1 MLVGIYG
8 LEGLLLFLAGI
19 EDVRKKEIRIIYIV
33 AIGIV
38 ACVGC
43 LFRQNHSWYGAL
55 GGALIGLC
63 MLGISLLSEEQ
74 IGRGDGLVIAA
85 LGLFFG
91 VRNTLGMVCFA
102 SIFMLPVAL
111 LTIIIKKGKTKIRLP
126 FLPALFL
133 GYVMTLL
140 LGGLS

>member
-19 EDVRKKEIRIIYIV
+19 EDVRKKELRIIYIV

>member
-19 EDVRKKEIRIIYIV
+19 EDVRKKEIRIIYVV
-33 AIGIV
+33 AMGIV

-43 LFRQNHSWYGAL
+43 LFQQNHSWYGAL

-102 SIFMLPVAL
+102 SLFMVPIAL
-111 LTIIIKKGKTKIRLP
+111 LIIVIKKEKKKIRLP
-126 FLPALFL
+126 FIPALFL
-133 GYVMTLL
+133 GYVMTISI
-140 LGGLS
+140 GGMS

>member
-33 AIGIV
+33 AMGIV

-111 LTIIIKKGKTKIRLP
+111 FTIITKKGKTKIRLP

>member
-33 AIGIV
+33 AMGIV

-43 LFRQNHSWYGAL
+43 LFQQNHSWYGAL

-102 SIFMLPVAL
+102 SLFMVPIAL
-111 LTIIIKKGKTKIRLP
+111 LIIVIKKEKKKIRLP
-126 FLPALFL
+126 FIPALFR
-133 GYVMTLL
+133 
-140 LGGLS
+140 

>member
-33 AIGIV
+33 AMGIV

-43 LFRQNHSWYGAL
+43 LFQQNHSWYGAL

-63 MLGISLLSEEQ
+63 MLGISLFSEEQ

-102 SIFMLPVAL
+102 SLFMVPIAL
-111 LTIIIKKGKTKIRLP
+111 LTIVIKKKIRLP
-126 FLPALFL
+126 FIPALFL
-133 GYVMTLL
+133 GYVMTISI
-140 LGGLS
+140 GGMS